1 MTWRTS
7 TGDRI
12 VAGRHPFDRP
22 VSQRFQSWVGRV
34 PVPGLVVGQVDA
46 PELRVCQRGS
56 LLPCPLWYH
65 PGRECGEKNPSV
77 SFDLHALLAHAHLP
91 QGAEHLCDLRW
102 QYELVTSEEAG
113 ELPAPMLKLANLLL
127 KRLVDPGNR
136 SAELIRV
143 SIEEVADLSERDTCI
158 GKDLDPH
165 EIDDRLCAIAAVT
178 GVIPHGFREQTDPVV
193 MTDRPHGDAAVAGQL
208 ADRQEL
214 RHQDA
219 TGESRLYNFTAHRNP
234 ATAMPAHQATA
245 TMS

>member
-1 MTWRTS
+1 M
-7 TGDRI
+7 
-12 VAGRHPFDRP
+12 AGRQPFDRP
-22 VSQRFQSWVGRV
+22 VSQWFQSRVGRV
-34 PVPGLVVGQVDA
+34 PVPGCVIGQVDA

-56 LLPCPLWYH
+56 LLPRPPWNHL
-65 PGRECGEKNPSV
+65 GRECGEKNPSV

-102 QYELVTSEEAG
+102 QYQLVPGEEAG
-113 ELPAPMLKLANLLL
+113 ELLAPVLKLANLLG

-143 SIEEVADLSERDTCI
+143 SIEEVTDLSERDTCI

-165 EIDDRLCAIAAVT
+165 EIDDRPCTIAAVT

-193 MTDRPHGDAAVAGQL
+193 MTDRPYGDAAVAGQL
-208 ADRQEL
+208 TDRQEL

-245 TMS
+245 TMP

>member
-1 MTWRTS
+1 M
-7 TGDRI
+7 
-12 VAGRHPFDRP
+12 AGRHPFDRP
-22 VSQRFQSWVGRV
+22 VSQWFQSWVGRV
-34 PVPGLVVGQVDA
+34 PVSGLVVGQVDA

-56 LLPCPLWYH
+56 LLPRPLRNH
-65 PGRECGEKNPSV
+65 LGREGGEKNPSV

-113 ELPAPMLKLANLLL
+113 ELLAPMLKLANLLL

-165 EIDDRLCAIAAVT
+165 EIDDRLCTIAAVT
-178 GVIPHGFREQTDPVV
+178 GVITRGFREQTDPVV
-193 MTDRPHGDAAVAGQL
+193 MTDRPHGHAAVAGQL

-234 ATAMPAHQATA
+234 AIAMPAHQATA
-245 TMS
+245 AMP